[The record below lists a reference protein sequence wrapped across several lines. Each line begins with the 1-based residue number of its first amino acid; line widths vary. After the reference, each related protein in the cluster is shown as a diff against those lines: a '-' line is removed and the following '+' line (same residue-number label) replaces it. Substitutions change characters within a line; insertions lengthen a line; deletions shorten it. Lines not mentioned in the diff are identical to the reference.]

1 MIKTMARRLVIREG
15 AFVESSEGVILLA
28 NKCKSC
34 GQVFFPKVVFCLTC
48 LNENMEELKLS
59 RNGKLYSYTIGRMPS
74 MHFEPPYA
82 IGYVDMPEGV
92 RIFAPLKMTEG
103 KPFKIGMNMEVI
115 IEEVWQEDD
124 NEVIGYKFKPV

>member
-1 MIKTMARRLVIREG
+1 MENAMTEKVPIREG
-15 AFVESSEGVILLA
+15 AFVEGPEGGILMG

-48 LNENMEELKLS
+48 LNEEMEELKLG
-59 RNGKLYSYTIGRMPS
+59 RRGKLYSYAIGRMSS

-82 IGYVDMPEGV
+82 IGYVDMPEGL
-92 RIFAPLKMTEG
+92 RIFAPLKMTED
-103 KPFKIGMNMEVI
+103 KPFKVGMNMEVV
-115 IEEVWQEDD
+115 IEKLWQEGD

>member
-1 MIKTMARRLVIREG
+1 MVNTMVERIPVKEG
-15 AFVESSEGVILLA
+15 TFVEGPEGGILLA

-34 GQVFFPKVVFCLTC
+34 GQVFFPKAVFCLTC
-48 LNENMEELKLS
+48 FDEDMEELKLS
-59 RNGKLYSYTIGRMPS
+59 QRGKLYSYAIGRMPS

-92 RIFAPLKMTEG
+92 RIFAPLKMMED
-103 KPFKIGMNMEVI
+103 KPFAIGMDMEVV
-115 IEEVWQEDD
+115 IEKLWQEEE